1 MEGGG
6 DELSFINER
15 LSVAICIF
23 NDVQLRLTSARYYR
37 RTGGYPIHMQE
48 AFFWSDGIEI
58 RVLYVP
64 DRTFVFKFK
73 RAAWDHAV

>member
-48 AFFWSDGIEI
+48 AFF
-58 RVLYVP
+58 
-64 DRTFVFKFK
+64 
-73 RAAWDHAV
+73 